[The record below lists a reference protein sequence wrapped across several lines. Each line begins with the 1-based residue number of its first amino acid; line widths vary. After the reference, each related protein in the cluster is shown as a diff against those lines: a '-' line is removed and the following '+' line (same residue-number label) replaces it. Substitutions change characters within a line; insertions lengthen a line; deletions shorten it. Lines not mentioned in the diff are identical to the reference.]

1 MEENRDPRLKN
12 VPMGKEKLSVA
23 RSCIKLEQDWHFTLA
38 DVQYAVAAV
47 TQKYLIVTA
56 NYPGEAWLL
65 SSHITSKMGCHSKFQ
80 QLYRTCVAKYS
91 WRIVYAAA
99 RRLGVTKLQ
108 GISVAKERC
117 PGLILI
123 SGEDLSPYRQASKQI
138 LSVLQR
144 FGVAERLGMDEA
156 RPCIQY
162 YCELIL

>member
-1 MEENRDPRLKN
+1 M
-12 VPMGKEKLSVA
+12 
-23 RSCIKLEQDWHFTLA
+23 
-38 DVQYAVAAV
+38 AV

-56 NYPGEAWLL
+56 NYP
-65 SSHITSKMGCHSKFQ
+65 
-80 QLYRTCVAKYS
+80 
-91 WRIVYAAA
+91 A

-144 FGVAERLGMDEA
+144 FGVAERLGMDEVFLDVTKEVRSRMA
-156 RPCIQY
+156 RGMFASAFIGHMHTDQVKLRQETSHRPMDLRAAVTQARSMHKEDPQGRPSPQDQEWVVSLRIASNIAADA
-162 YCELIL
+162 LSGPP